1 MQPAHVFAPY
11 ALRDLTFPNR
21 IVASPMCRYSATD
34 GLAND
39 WHLVHLGSRADGGA
53 GLIVTEVTALSRMN
67 F

>member
-11 ALRDLTFPNR
+11 ALRDLTLPNR
-21 IVASPMCRYSATD
+21 IVVSPVCQYSATD

-39 WHLVHLGSRADGGA
+39 WHLVHLGSRADGGT
-53 GLIVTEVTALSRMN
+53 GLIVTEVTALSRIN